1 MDFGYIIKDAFKYP
15 LSDSKKLVILAIPA
29 IVLQVMSFAMNF
41 MGLSSGEID
50 YYMESASA
58 MDSGMIIGI
67 LLLFMLVTLFVTLIN
82 YGIHIETIKKS
93 FNSSQ
98 LPDFDIQ
105 RFFVS
110 GLKALIVRLGYIVI
124 PFIIFAVAWF
134 ALMFLSDSSYGDM
147 NIIIGL
153 AMLLL
158 IIIGFVLFIVLA
170 VMEFVADA
178 RLAQTNSLSEAFD
191 VKNIIDI
198 AKEIGMFNI
207 LGIEIVFG
215 IIATLIIIV
224 FAILSLI
231 PLIGSVILAVA
242 TTYILLAS
250 ARMISLVYQSRL
262 VPQNNNMYPQSVP
275 NYQSRFADDS
285 TNQMQG
291 GYYPPQQGYGQPN
304 QGYPPNLG
312 SYQPQDFNQSGQ
324 GYSQPQNQYSQ
335 PSSNGNNQGYDNDN
349 QNINQNSNNQ
359 AFTEDD
365 SIINGRQDNNQN
377 NPDIKNADSSED
389 DKSSEN

>member
-1 MDFGYIIKDAFKYP
+1 MDFGYIIKDSFKYP
-15 LSDSKKLVILAIPA
+15 LSDSKKLVILAMPA
-29 IVLQVMSFAMNF
+29 IVLQVMSFAMNY

-58 MDSGMIIGI
+58 MDSGTIIGI

-110 GLKALIVRLGYIVI
+110 GLKALIVRIGYIVI

-134 ALMFLSDSSYGDM
+134 SLMFLSDSSYGDM

-170 VMEFVADA
+170 VLEFVADA

-207 LGIEIVFG
+207 LGIEIVFA

-231 PLIGSVILAVA
+231 PLIGSIILAVA
-242 TTYILLAS
+242 NTYILLAS

-262 VPQNNNMYPQSVP
+262 IPQNNMYPQSVP
-275 NYQSRFADDS
+275 NYQSRFTNDS

-291 GYYPPQQGYGQPN
+291 GYYPPQQGHGQPN

-324 GYSQPQNQYSQ
+324 GYNQPQNQYGQ
-335 PSSNGNNQGYDNDN
+335 PSANGNNQGYDNDN

-377 NPDIKNADSSED
+377 NPDFENADSSED
-389 DKSSEN
+389 NKSSEN